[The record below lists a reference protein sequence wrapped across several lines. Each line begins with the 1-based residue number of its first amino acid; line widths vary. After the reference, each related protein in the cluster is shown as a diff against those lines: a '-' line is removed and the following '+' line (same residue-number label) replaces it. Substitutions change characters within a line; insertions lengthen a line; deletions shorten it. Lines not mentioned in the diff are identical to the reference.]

1 MPVWLYSYADSA
13 KGEGSLVHYIAV
25 NARNGNTMGSV
36 PVSHPKIFAVSC
48 AAGTVAAVL
57 GALAGLAY
65 MFM

>member
-1 MPVWLYSYADSA
+1 
-13 KGEGSLVHYIAV
+13 
-25 NARNGNTMGSV
+25 MGSV

-48 AAGTVAAVL
+48 AAGTVAAVI